1 MISALTY
8 YCRLTKQEQNIS
20 VPSMW
25 PLLAKSDLKVIL
37 VVGCWVNRLVT
48 EWLICQKVRQ
58 VMWQYFL
65 HIRVFRGLSGQD
77 YQTILVLS

>member
-8 YCRLTKQEQNIS
+8 YYRLTKQEKNIS
-20 VPSMW
+20 GPSMW

-37 VVGCWVNRLVT
+37 VVGCWVTRLV
-48 EWLICQKVRQ
+48 KVRQ

>member
-1 MISALTY
+1 
-8 YCRLTKQEQNIS
+8 
-20 VPSMW
+20 MW

-37 VVGCWVNRLVT
+37 VVGCWVTRLV
-48 EWLICQKVRQ
+48 KVRQ